1 MIYLAQYEVNNSTI
15 STLLSWVKNGE
26 VAIPEIQ
33 RPFVWNST
41 KVRDLVDSIYAGF
54 PIGYIIVWKNPD
66 IKLKDG
72 TISNGK
78 KILIDGQQR
87 ITALRAAI
95 LGLPV
100 IKSDYGEKKI
110 KIAFNPITEKFEV
123 ANSAIEKNWQW
134 IQDISVLFPLNFD
147 SLTFVMDYSEKNNL
161 DNKQRSEVNKIINK
175 LRGMPNNNVGIIE
188 LDSQLDIEQV
198 TEIFIRINSKGV
210 VLSQADF
217 AMSKIASDSLF
228 DGNTIRKII
237 DYFCH
242 LQKKPEDKNKIEEND
257 PAFAASDEYTKI
269 RWIAKEKE
277 DIYVPDYTDVLR
289 VAFAFKFLRGRLSD
303 LVSLLSGRDFT
314 TREYKEEIAEQAFN
328 KLKESVLA
336 FVNESNFKRYI
347 MIVESTG
354 IKEASM
360 IRSQNVLNF
369 GYALYLLL
377 RSKHVEDAIIGK
389 VVRRWLVLS
398 ILTGRY
404 SGSAESMFDYDIKRF
419 DSNDVLGVLEH
430 IEAGEL
436 SDAFWNNIILTKLE
450 TSVASSPMFNV
461 FLMAQVKMG
470 DKGFL
475 SDHIE
480 VESLIKEHG
489 DIHHIFPK
497 KYLQKNGVNLPSR
510 YNQIANYVYTQTEI
524 NIKIKDDAP
533 NVYMQKVKDACQ
545 AGSSGISGLDS
556 MEELRE
562 NIAANCIPEA
572 IFNMDCNE
580 YDDFLAA
587 RRKLMAEKIRKY
599 YEGLK

>member
-1 MIYLAQYEVNNSTI
+1 MAQYQVNNSTI
-15 STLLSWVKNGE
+15 DNLLGWIKSGDI
-26 VAIPEIQ
+26 AIPEIQ
-33 RPFVWNST
+33 RPFVWSST
-41 KVRDLVDSIYAGF
+41 KVRDLIDSIYAGF

-66 IKLKDG
+66 IRLKDG
-72 TISNGK
+72 TVSNGK

-95 LGLPV
+95 LGMPV
-100 IKSDYGEKKI
+100 INSDYGEKKI
-110 KIAFNPITEKFEV
+110 RIAFNPMIEKFEV
-123 ANSAIEKNWQW
+123 SNPAIQKNIEW
-134 IQDISVLFPLNFD
+134 IPDISALYESSFD
-147 SLTFVMDYSEKNNL
+147 TYGFVNNYKKNNQL
-161 DNKQRSEVNKIINK
+161 DDKKTSEINDIIIKIRN
-175 LRGMPNNNVGIIE
+175 MPKNNVGIIE

-217 AMSKIASDSLF
+217 AMSKIASDSMF
-228 DGNTIRKII
+228 DGNTIRKTI

-242 LQKKPEDKNKIEEND
+242 LQKKAEDKSKIEEND
-257 PAFAASDEYTKI
+257 AAFVNSEAYGKI
-269 RWIAKEKE
+269 KWIANEKE

-289 VAFAFKFLRGRLSD
+289 VAFTFKFLRGRLSD

-314 TREYKEEIAEQAFN
+314 TREYKEEIAEKAF
-328 KLKESVLA
+328 KELKESVLA
-336 FVNESNFKRYI
+336 FVNETNFKRYI

-377 RSKHVEDAIIGK
+377 RSKHIEDAIIGK
-389 VVRRWLVLS
+389 IVRRWIVLS

-436 SDAFWNNIILTKLE
+436 SDAFWNNILLTKLE

-480 VESLIKEHG
+480 VESLINEHG

-497 KYLQKNGVNLPSR
+497 KYLQKNGINLPSR

-572 IFNMDCNE
+572 IFNMNFNE

-587 RRKLMAEKIRKY
+587 RRQLMAEKIRKY